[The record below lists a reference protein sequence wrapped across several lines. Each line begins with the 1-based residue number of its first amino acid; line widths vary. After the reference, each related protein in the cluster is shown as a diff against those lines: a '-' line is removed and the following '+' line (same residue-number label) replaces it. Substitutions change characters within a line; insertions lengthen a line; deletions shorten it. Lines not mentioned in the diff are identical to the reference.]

1 MCTKNTTTT
10 VILKLLLPT
19 HWITWF
25 LTLQTRILKAHYDD
39 AAVAPTR
46 ETDLLTLKS
55 GHNDLSKRLV
65 EFIDMKYQYDIDI
78 VSLIHL
84 LNHTIHFY
92 TDLFQEVDI
101 ILFVVIT
108 YTSYTNFLGLQEVP
122 QLPLCQRA
130 SACVLLARGP
140 QFPTLEKGGGDNIG

>member
-1 MCTKNTTTT
+1 MCTKNTTTG
-10 VILKLLLPT
+10 VILKFLLPT
-19 HWITWF
+19 HWITWV

-84 LNHTIHFY
+84 LNDTIH
-92 TDLFQEVDI
+92 
-101 ILFVVIT
+101 
-108 YTSYTNFLGLQEVP
+108 S
-122 QLPLCQRA
+122 
-130 SACVLLARGP
+130 
-140 QFPTLEKGGGDNIG
+140 